1 MADNIQKYLKKEQ
14 YPSLIV
20 FNRTASRADP
30 LKEHGVIVAKS
41 IEEAVQKS
49 DIIYTCV
56 PTPLQI
62 KMLIIACEGFR
73 GPRCLQ

>member
-1 MADNIQKYLKKEQ
+1 MANNIQKYLTKEQ
-14 YPSLIV
+14 YPPLIV

-41 IEEAVQKS
+41 LEEAVQKS

-56 PTPLQI
+56 RTPLAN
-62 KMLIIACEGFR
+62 MLTTACQRFR
-73 GPRCLQ
+73 RPRYLQ